1 MSELLPLP
9 PFDFRIPFDEY
20 VHAYARACVDAAAT
34 PSGRQLASSVVALSD
49 AAKYAKAMIDNE
61 LHGEGGDCLTSAWDM
76 LTEALAAIP
85 AAASGWQD
93 MATAPRDGT
102 SVTVC
107 GPASGP
113 PQTAFFDV
121 GGWQVWVYQLTG
133 LQVRGEPTHWMP
145 LPEPPK

>member
-1 MSELLPLP
+1 MSELPDSHPVEVTGVIATLS
-9 PFDFRIPFDEY
+9 FDERAALY
-20 VHAYARACVDAAAT
+20 AKYTQLLRDDAARAT
-34 PSGRQLASSVVALSD
+34 P
-49 AAKYAKAMIDNE
+49 
-61 LHGEGGDCLTSAWDM
+61 
-76 LTEALAAIP
+76 
-85 AAASGWQD
+85 SGWQD

-133 LQVRGEPTHWMP
+133 LQVRGKPTHWMP